1 MAEKEVI
8 VNLRAKTKNSVED
21 VQKLKTEIDN
31 TGESIDNLADKSTKA
46 KTKTKGLSDTID
58 AMPQPVRRLKDGF
71 DELANGFKAIIAS
84 PIGLILTGVA
94 AAIGVLIAAFR
105 TFSPLVDAVEDSF
118 SGLSAAFSQGLKN
131 VRNFLTGNSELN
143 KSLSQS
149 YELGKLASQSMREY
163 EDAIDGVNL
172 KSALFEKSINI
183 ILRQAKN
190 ENLSYAERN
199 KLLEKSLTLQNQQIK
214 VEEEQAQKRSKSL
227 ILAAMAAGA
236 TAKQIVQIQKG
247 TSLQDIIGLD
257 DEKTEAALKAYQQ
270 YLSER
275 VSMEQGY
282 EARRER
288 ITNLIDANENNR
300 IENNKKRLKDEEEA
314 AKKREEL
321 EAKRL
326 KDKQAAIQAEK
337 DSLQSLIDW
346 QAEQDKNETDAK
358 NSIASDAIKR
368 TIAHNDKTRRSE
380 IETQEAIMNARIK
393 TMQLTGDIFG
403 ALSSLAG
410 ENEQA
415 SKSFALMQ
423 IAADTAMAITSALAS
438 SMSPKSVDNQLTGGI
453 SGVVKFLTISGI
465 ILTNAARAKNIL
477 TSKSFSGISSGAGI
491 TMGAPAVTNAPA
503 IVRPTSSMVNLD
515 GQSVN
520 AMQKQR
526 VYVLESDIT
535 NTQNKVQNIQQK
547 AIIK

>member
-214 VEEEQAQKRSKSL
+214 VEEEHAQKRSKSL

-300 IENNKKRLKDEEEA
+300 IENNKKKLKDEEDA

-346 QAEQDKNETDAK
+346 QAEQDKNDTDAK

-368 TIAHNDKTRRSE
+368 TRAKNDDIRRSE

-491 TMGAPAVTNAPA
+491 TMGAPTVTNAPA

>member
-346 QAEQDKNETDAK
+346 QAEQDKNDTDAK

>member
-1 MAEKEVI
+1 
-8 VNLRAKTKNSVED
+8 
-21 VQKLKTEIDN
+21 
-31 TGESIDNLADKSTKA
+31 
-46 KTKTKGLSDTID
+46 
-58 AMPQPVRRLKDGF
+58 
-71 DELANGFKAIIAS
+71 
-84 PIGLILTGVA
+84 
-94 AAIGVLIAAFR
+94 
-105 TFSPLVDAVEDSF
+105 
-118 SGLSAAFSQGLKN
+118 
-131 VRNFLTGNSELN
+131 
-143 KSLSQS
+143 
-149 YELGKLASQSMREY
+149 
-163 EDAIDGVNL
+163 
-172 KSALFEKSINI
+172 
-183 ILRQAKN
+183 
-190 ENLSYAERN
+190 
-199 KLLEKSLTLQNQQIK
+199 
-214 VEEEQAQKRSKSL
+214 
-227 ILAAMAAGA
+227 MAAGA
-236 TAKQIVQIQKG
+236 TAKQIAQIQKG

-300 IENNKKRLKDEEEA
+300 IENNKKRLKDEKEA

-321 EAKRL
+321 EEKRL
-326 KDKQAAIQAEK
+326 KDKQAAIQEEK

-346 QAEQDKNETDAK
+346 QAEQDKNDTDAK
-358 NSIASDAIKR
+358 NSIASDSIKR
-368 TIAHNDKTRRSE
+368 TLAHNDKTRRSE
-380 IETQEAIMNARIK
+380 VETQEAIMNARIK

-465 ILTNAARAKNIL
+465 ILTNAARARNIL

-491 TMGAPAVTNAPA
+491 TMGAPTVTNAPA